1 MRNPCDDRSGF
12 SLIRWGMVF
21 FPEIYW
27 LCHPLIDWS
36 EIFKPIIP
44 FRLFVMAKHDAIG
57 NK

>member
-36 EIFKPIIP
+36 EIFKPDYSVSVICCG
-44 FRLFVMAKHDAIG
+44 KT
-57 NK
+57 